1 MQYLRSEQVL
11 NNILSIRI
19 KIYMKERGCCLDHNS
34 CIYQIKNKINGKKYI
49 GQTSDFQKRKNSH
62 LSALRRGKCFNSYL
76 QRAFDVYGE
85 DAFEFSILEYCDVDD
100 LDKREEFW
108 ISREGSYFRGYNLN
122 IGGCGKRGFHLS
134 EETKEKIRCANKGR
148 VVSKETKERM
158 RKNHADF
165 SGKNHPMYGI
175 AWSDRFSKERQD
187 IIREKMSEAQ
197 KGAKNHNY
205 GKHISEEQKKKH
217 SELMKE
223 YYMKN
228 ENPMKNR
235 KRPEL
240 SGERSYRA
248 HSVICL
254 NTSEYFSTVDA
265 AAKAFG
271 VSQSS
276 ISSCCSGKLYSAG
289 KLKDG
294 TPIVWKYRE
303 DVCGMKEEDIRDM
316 LESILDIRRKNIDTA
331 KNKTVMCVTTG
342 EIFPSMTDA
351 CKKYKI
357 DPSSLSKHLSG
368 KRLHGGCGRHPVTKE
383 RLIWKRIDR
392 TID

>member
-1 MQYLRSEQVL
+1 
-11 NNILSIRI
+11 
-19 KIYMKERGCCLDHNS
+19 
-34 CIYQIKNKINGKKYI
+34 
-49 GQTSDFQKRKNSH
+49 
-62 LSALRRGKCFNSYL
+62 
-76 QRAFDVYGE
+76 
-85 DAFEFSILEYCDVDD
+85 
-100 LDKREEFW
+100 
-108 ISREGSYFRGYNLN
+108 
-122 IGGCGKRGFHLS
+122 
-134 EETKEKIRCANKGR
+134 
-148 VVSKETKERM
+148 
-158 RKNHADF
+158 
-165 SGKNHPMYGI
+165 
-175 AWSDRFSKERQD
+175 
-187 IIREKMSEAQ
+187 
-197 KGAKNHNY
+197 
-205 GKHISEEQKKKH
+205 
-217 SELMKE
+217 
-223 YYMKN
+223 
-228 ENPMKNR
+228 MKNR

-248 HSVICL
+248 HSVIC
-254 NTSEYFSTVDA
+254 A
-265 AAKAFG
+265 AAKAYG